1 MTANSKDSSVAL
13 SNIDAVNTSISDDD
27 SDDFFM
33 DNSFD
38 ENDYN
43 QSDDSNERNVII
55 DSKVTDSQP
64 LHLSLSA
71 SEEEDKNVNQQ
82 SLSDSESSSESASS
96 ANIIKLKSDKPSGR
110 TRGRSM
116 IKESVVEIES
126 SGSRQNNN
134 KYHHRSRSRS
144 KSSIRSLSPEQKYKR
159 QKNSLLNAYDE
170 NDDFFKEL
178 AKEAKKTTSMSK
190 DSTPDQPKRVYNIKF
205 FSKLEGTINKAV
217 QVKVLGKY
225 EFSKILPAALDGLM
239 KSYKIPKVMKD
250 IYKVENV
257 TLYWNNAKLLN
268 FMTCNSLH
276 IPQDFENEISDID
289 ITVVSKEYEK
299 NFEATLES
307 KLKEEET
314 AMFAKERQEME
325 MKLEKKRNEREE
337 SEFREFEF
345 ELRNVKETEELK
357 ATETIMNEPSLR
369 EDNLIKENKNGDN
382 EKVMKIALMG
392 QDNKKIYVNV
402 RNSTPFF
409 KVAEYYRIQK
419 QLPQKAKIKL
429 LFDHDEL
436 NLNECIADQDM
447 EDEDMV
453 DVIVE

>member
-1 MTANSKDSSVAL
+1 MISNSKSTSEPSINLDSDNASF
-13 SNIDAVNTSISDDD
+13 SDDN

-38 ENDYN
+38 VDEIDHCAG
-43 QSDDSNERNVII
+43 SNRRSVIV
-55 DSKVTDSQP
+55 DSKVTESSP
-64 LHLSLSA
+64 HHSTSSLR
-71 SEEEDKNVNQQ
+71 
-82 SLSDSESSSESASS
+82 DSEDDDANQRYQLLNRSSSENVNTE
-96 ANIIKLKSDKPSGR
+96 NITERKQDKPSGR

-116 IKESVVEIES
+116 MKESLVAISSPES
-126 SGSRQNNN
+126 NLSEDKRLP
-134 KYHHRSRSRS
+134 RSRSRS
-144 KSSIRSLSPEQKYKR
+144 SSSIRSISPAGKYKR
-159 QKNSLLNAYDE
+159 QKSSLLYTYDE

-178 AKEAKKTTSMSK
+178 AKEANKNTSISK
-190 DSTPDQPKRVYNIKF
+190 ESTPGQRKRVYNIKF
-205 FSKLEGTINKAV
+205 LSKLEGTINKAV

-289 ITVVSKEYEK
+289 VTIVSKEYEK

-314 AMFAKERQEME
+314 ALLIKERQEIE
-325 MKLEKKRNEREE
+325 RKLEKKRNEQEE
-337 SEFREFEF
+337 SEYREFES
-345 ELRNVKETEELK
+345 ELRNVEETQE
-357 ATETIMNEPSLR
+357 M
-369 EDNLIKENKNGDN
+369 KENETVIDTKRLQGDDRLSGN
-382 EKVMKIALMG
+382 NSDREKVMKIALMG

-402 RNSTPFF
+402 RRSTPFS

-419 QLPQKAKIKL
+419 QLPQKTCIRL

-436 NLNECIADQDM
+436 NMDECIADQDM

-453 DVIVE
+453 DVVIY